1 MSQANQWTNWAFWLD
16 LTGIAAAQPCI
27 FISVFRVPVQLKRLL
42 LSEGSKGATATFLGV
57 YRPSYQYQAG
67 EDSSGFYSKLNCV
80 PLLLSI
86 ERRSAVLSAAASAT
100 PGYQQWGTTSVLHN
114 SFLAVTR
121 AATTSETFLVLVFIP
136 LCRLWLRLLQKTVWS
151 PFPTCVHCYLSWDW
165 RSIQYFRVIAVCAG
179 PSRPDCRGRPSLP
192 WPAMSSVSTAHP
204 TSVTSPIH

>member
-1 MSQANQWTNWAFWLD
+1 MSQANQWTNWAFWWD
-16 LTGIAAAQPCI
+16 LTGSAAAQPCI

-100 PGYQQWGTTSVLHN
+100 PGYKQWGATSVQSLSWQSHWQ
-114 SFLAVTR
+114 SIHRKLSLFSYLFLYLDCR
-121 AATTSETFLVLVFIP
+121 SGYPRRLFGLPLLLVFI
-136 LCRLWLRLLQKTVWS
+136 
-151 PFPTCVHCYLSWDW
+151 
-165 RSIQYFRVIAVCAG
+165 
-179 PSRPDCRGRPSLP
+179 
-192 WPAMSSVSTAHP
+192 
-204 TSVTSPIH
+204 VTLAEIGGVFNISE